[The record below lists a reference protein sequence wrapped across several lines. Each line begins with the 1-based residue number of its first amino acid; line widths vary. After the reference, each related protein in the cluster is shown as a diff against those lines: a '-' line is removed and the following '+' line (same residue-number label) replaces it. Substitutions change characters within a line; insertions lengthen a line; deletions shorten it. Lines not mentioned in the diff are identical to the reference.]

1 MCYVPFFTM
10 LSILILPTILWIIIP
25 ILPIGTWNLGQ
36 EMSKEGSQDL
46 NPGNLTLY
54 IGPFWIG
61 TLPTNGEVATDE
73 DSILS

>member
-1 MCYVPFFTM
+1 MYR
-10 LSILILPTILWIIIP
+10 SLPCCLFSSFQASLWIIIP

-46 NPGNLTLY
+46 NPGDLTLY

-73 DSILS
+73 DSVLF